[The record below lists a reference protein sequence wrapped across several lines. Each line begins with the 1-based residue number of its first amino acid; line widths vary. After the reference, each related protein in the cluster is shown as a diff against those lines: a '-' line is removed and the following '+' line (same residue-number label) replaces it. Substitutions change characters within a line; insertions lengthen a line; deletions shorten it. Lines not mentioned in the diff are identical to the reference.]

1 MENDAHPTKHV
12 SPWNSQSKKN
22 FEFFFAFGTENM
34 APQLKCHSTY
44 LPGWQLGEVGSA
56 ILPPITVHPVKHG
69 SHPKVFPRQSILILP
84 EDLWKEHNL
93 SAHLVF
99 EGNIDPM
106 RSSISP
112 NPQSLL
118 VNPKRR
124 ISCLTIFSTLYVL
137 EQGPWD
143 VYRGHIE
150 VFQGQFL
157 VLRG

>member
-1 MENDAHPTKHV
+1 MTGSQPNMFLHEILNLQKLLV
-12 SPWNSQSKKN
+12 SI
-22 FEFFFAFGTENM
+22 FFFSV
-34 APQLKCHSTY
+34 LKIWRNIWQCHSTY
-44 LPGWQLGEVGSA
+44 LPGWQLSKVGPA

-84 EDLWKEHNL
+84 EDVWKEHNL
-93 SAHLVF
+93 SAHLVL

-106 RSSISP
+106 RSSVSP
-112 NPQSLL
+112 NPQGLL

-124 ISCLTIFSTLYVL
+124 ISCLTIFSTLYIL

-150 VFQGQFL
+150 VFQGQFW
-157 VLRG
+157 VLSG

>member
-1 MENDAHPTKHV
+1 MTRSQPNMFLHEIPNLQKLPV
-12 SPWNSQSKKN
+12 SFS
-22 FEFFFAFGTENM
+22 FLFVTENM
-34 APQLKCHSTY
+34 AQQLKCHYTY
-44 LPGWQLGEVGSA
+44 LPGWQLGKVGPA

-106 RSSISP
+106 RSSVSP
-112 NPQSLL
+112 NPQGLL

-124 ISCLTIFSTLYVL
+124 ISCLTIFSTLYIL

-150 VFQGQFL
+150 VFQGQFW
-157 VLRG
+157 VLSG

>member
-1 MENDAHPTKHV
+1 MTRIQRYMFLHEILNL
-12 SPWNSQSKKN
+12 KKLLVI
-22 FEFFFAFGTENM
+22 FFLFGTENM
-34 APQLKCHSTY
+34 APQLKCPSTY
-44 LPGWQLGEVGSA
+44 LPCWQLGEVGSA

-84 EDLWKEHNL
+84 EDVWKEHNL

-157 VLRG
+157 VLKG